1 MPQIYVI
8 LDSYLAKTFRPGEAL
23 DVFIQSLP
31 RVVERHFD
39 IEGRNDNDI
48 AITIIQALKTVG
60 EANIQIEIRYT
71 AGSDE
76 YGTGEIFDPSSAR
89 QIALIEGIH
98 KLFKNHPGFGF
109 NAPAL
114 TLSVWCKPYRGG
126 EFKMF
131 R

>member
-8 LDSYLAKTFRPGEAL
+8 LDSYLAKIFCPGEAL
-23 DVFIQSLP
+23 DAFIQSLP
-31 RVVERHFD
+31 PVVERHFD
-39 IEGRNDNDI
+39 IMGKNDV
-48 AITIIQALKTVG
+48 AITIVRALKTVG
-60 EANIQIEIRYT
+60 EANLQVEIRYT

-76 YGTGEIFDPSSAR
+76 YGTGEIFDPSAAR
-89 QIALIEGIH
+89 QQALIENIY
-98 KLFKNHPGFGF
+98 KIFKNFPGFQH

-131 R
+131 K